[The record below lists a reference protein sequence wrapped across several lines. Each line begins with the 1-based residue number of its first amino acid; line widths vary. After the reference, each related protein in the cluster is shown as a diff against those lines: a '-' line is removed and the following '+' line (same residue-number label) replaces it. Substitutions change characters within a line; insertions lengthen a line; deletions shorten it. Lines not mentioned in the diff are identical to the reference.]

1 MVYRLL
7 QAVSPPGLVWR
18 VPTRERVV
26 YLTFDDGPTPGVTE
40 DILTALAAY
49 QATATMF
56 LLGANA
62 AMHPQLVKRIADEGH
77 GIGNHTWSHRN
88 GWSCPE
94 QDYLQEVE
102 ETQTLLSLY
111 RPVHFRPPYGKL
123 KLNQLSGYAGM
134 GLTTVM
140 WSGIGWDWDARKS
153 PAQVLQRL
161 QRAAA
166 PGAILVLH
174 DSTKA
179 APRMLPMLRPL
190 LAWLSSQ
197 GYTVRCLPT
206 FTLTPRLA

>member
-94 QDYLQEVE
+94 QDYRQEDEEIEPAGIKDRKCHVE
-102 ETQTLLSLY
+102 MSHGHVLSI
-111 RPVHFRPPYGKL
+111 F
-123 KLNQLSGYAGM
+123 S
-134 GLTTVM
+134 
-140 WSGIGWDWDARKS
+140 
-153 PAQVLQRL
+153 
-161 QRAAA
+161 QRAQA
-166 PGAILVLH
+166 
-174 DSTKA
+174 
-179 APRMLPMLRPL
+179 R
-190 LAWLSSQ
+190 
-197 GYTVRCLPT
+197 
-206 FTLTPRLA
+206 